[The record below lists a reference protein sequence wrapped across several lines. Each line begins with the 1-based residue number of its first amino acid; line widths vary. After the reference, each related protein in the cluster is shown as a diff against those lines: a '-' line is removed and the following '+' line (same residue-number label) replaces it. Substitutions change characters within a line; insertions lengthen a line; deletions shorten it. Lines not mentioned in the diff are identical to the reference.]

1 MVWKRKFAKRKNVFN
16 PSLMS
21 NGQFLGGQSGCH
33 GVSFER
39 QRNRAFPLWGGRR
52 QDYTCKVLFI
62 LIMKIIIS
70 IIIIISNINIIKP
83 LIWNFAA
90 WYLIVFWAR
99 EWKANIIIIIIPII
113 MQILNMEN
121 FAAWFPI
128 ELSGKCLLSLV
139 KSSWWKVA
147 QRHLISIFDT
157 WWFLQF
163 HGRTKNFWI
172 SDFFF

>member
-1 MVWKRKFAKRKNVFN
+1 MVLKRKFAKRKKVFN

-62 LIMKIIIS
+62 LIMKITIS

-121 FAAWFPI
+121 FAAWFLT

-139 KSSWWKVA
+139 KSSCWKVA
-147 QRHLISIFDT
+147 QRLPISIFDIVI
-157 WWFLQF
+157 FVA
-163 HGRTKNFWI
+163 
-172 SDFFF
+172 